1 MAYHIKT
8 RDATNSDGSF
18 SEIAFVNEY
27 VSPIEGE
34 THLTFR
40 VEHVRDGISTLTVTE
55 QTTGSLKKRR
65 RMTID
70 AVLSTFARKELIRVL
85 SREPE

>member
-1 MAYHIKT
+1 MAYYIKT

-40 VEHVRDGISTLTVTE
+40 VEHVRDGMCTLTMTE
-55 QTTGSLKKRR
+55 QTTGGHKKRR
-65 RMTID
+65 RIALD